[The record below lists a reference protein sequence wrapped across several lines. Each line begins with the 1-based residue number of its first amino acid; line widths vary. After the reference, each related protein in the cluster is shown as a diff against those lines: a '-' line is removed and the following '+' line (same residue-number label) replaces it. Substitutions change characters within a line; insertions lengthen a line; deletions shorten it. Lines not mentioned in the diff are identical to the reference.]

1 MALAVNESPSSR
13 VYLVELPWQFLS
25 KVQTFVGNLS
35 YLESDRHQI
44 MRYLFS
50 FYSDSGKIALQSIL
64 AHKLRAFLTLIG
76 IIIGV
81 AAVVVVG
88 ASVSG
93 LNTYVTDRVAKLL
106 GANHFMMA
114 RMAFQG
120 RMSDEDFE
128 RMNRRNKRLNWDDY
142 EWVKEHCTS
151 CSEVGAEVGG
161 QVDLKQDGIEF
172 PGAIVFGVTSNMA
185 EIEDKTIADGRFI
198 SNDEVQRSAYVC
210 VLGSDIKEKFFPNVD
225 PIGLVLKVRGLPMR
239 VVGVEDKRGAFFG
252 DSLDRHIYIPATTHL
267 QIFGRNGLQIHGKA
281 PTRENFQPTIE
292 DARVT
297 MRNKHRLKGNEE
309 DDFGLV
315 NVEALNNQ
323 IDQFTGSI
331 AAVVVPITLI
341 TLVVGG
347 IVVMNIML
355 VSVTERTFEIGLRK
369 AVGATR
375 KQILLQFLI
384 ESGMLCAFG
393 GVMGLLVAYGV
404 TTLITVLAGITM
416 TITIGYIL
424 LAIIVSSVIGMI
436 AGIYPAF
443 KAARLDPIIALTKT
457 T

>member
-1 MALAVNESPSSR
+1 
-13 VYLVELPWQFLS
+13 
-25 KVQTFVGNLS
+25 
-35 YLESDRHQI
+35 

-50 FYSDSGKIALQSIL
+50 VYSDAARIALQSIL

-93 LNTYVTDRVAKLL
+93 LNTYVTQRVEKLL
-106 GANHFMMA
+106 GANHFMIA

-120 RMSDEDFE
+120 HMTDDEFE
-128 RMNRRNKRLNWDDY
+128 RRNRRNKRLNWDDY
-142 EWVKEHCTS
+142 EWIRDHCAS
-151 CSEVGAEVGG
+151 CSDVGIEIGTG
-161 QVDLKQDGIEF
+161 TDLKQDGTEF
-172 PGAIVFGVTSNMA
+172 PGAIVFGVTPNM
-185 EIEDKTIADGRFI
+185 ETIEGKVISDGRFI
-198 SNDEVQRSAYVC
+198 SSDELQRSALVV
-210 VLGSDIKEKFFPNVD
+210 VLGSEIKDKFFPN
-225 PIGLVLKVRGLPMR
+225 GSALGKTLKVRGMPLT
-239 VVGVEDKRGAFFG
+239 VVGVEETRGSFFG

-267 QIFGRNGLQIHGKA
+267 QIFGRSGLQIHGSA
-281 PTRENFQPTIE
+281 ASREHFQNAIE
-292 DARVT
+292 DARVS
-297 MRNKHRLKGNEE
+297 MRNKHRLKGSEE

-315 NVEALNNQ
+315 DVESLNNQ

-375 KQILLQFLI
+375 RQILTQFLI
-384 ESGMLCAFG
+384 ESGMLCVFG
-393 GVMGLLVAYGV
+393 GVIGLLVAWGV
-404 TTLITVLAGITM
+404 TSLITMLAQITM
-416 TITIGYIL
+416 TITLGYIL
-424 LAIIVSSVIGMI
+424 LAVIVSSVIGMI